1 MLLEGLPIRFDSIRG
16 SIVYAVRRL
25 LWATLVFA
33 LISAIPEADAKLGE
47 SQRQCVKRYGKPTG
61 TIHVPGWVVNGIG
74 FYRGE
79 YAITCGFEDDIC
91 VMMVV
96 MRLTTKSATPQ
107 PIPREDMLTFMEEN
121 FGTTSWAYTRID
133 DSGTVWRT
141 HDFFMHQ
148 SYVASYVPHLR
159 TLTMSID
166 HG

>member
-1 MLLEGLPIRFDSIRG
+1 MLLEGLPFRLDSTQG
-16 SIVYAVRRL
+16 GIVFAVRRFL
-25 LWATLVFA
+25 RATLVLAFVF
-33 LISAIPEADAKLGE
+33 AIPEADARLGD
-47 SQRQCVKRYGKPTG
+47 SQKQCVKRYGQPTG
-61 TIHVPGWVVNGIG
+61 TIHVPGWVPNGIG

-91 VMMVV
+91 VIVVV
-96 MRLTTKSATPQ
+96 MRLTTESAIPQ
-107 PIPREDMLTFMEEN
+107 PIPREDMLAFMEDN

-133 DSGTVWRT
+133 NTGTVWRT
-141 HDFFMHQ
+141 HDFFLHQ